1 MAQCIT
7 CGTELHPERAQKYN
21 YCMAPKC
28 QEKNAKGLTMVAVG
42 MNKAADE
49 LVLLDERTR
58 EALANGKYQDQRRGS
73 FGPPAPSRA
82 PAAPDTAAAVS
93 VSPAAGTAPSAAP
106 ADTPARAAATAP
118 GAAPADTP
126 ARTAQTAPGAAPAD
140 TPARTAQTAPG
151 AAPADA
157 PARTAAAAP
166 GAAPTDTPARAAER
180 AARRRRPRPS
190 RPAPASATRPRW
202 TASQERLA
210 LLYNQQGLRPDEI
223 ADKLGVSTY
232 LATQIVLAARSHRKA

>member
-7 CGTELHPERAQKYN
+7 CGTELHPERAQKYD
-21 YCMAPKC
+21 YCMAPAC

-49 LVLLDERTR
+49 LVILDERTR

-73 FGPPAPSRA
+73 FGPPAPSPGA
-82 PAAPDTAAAVS
+82 PTTAAATR
-93 VSPAAGTAPSAAP
+93 GTAAAARSGTAAATP
-106 ADTPARAAATAP
+106 APGAAAANAPARAAGRP
-118 GAAPADTP
+118 
-126 ARTAQTAPGAAPAD
+126 
-140 TPARTAQTAPG
+140 
-151 AAPADA
+151 
-157 PARTAAAAP
+157 
-166 GAAPTDTPARAAER
+166 
-180 AARRRRPRPS
+180 ARRRRPQPS
-190 RPAPASATRPRW
+190 RPTSASATRPRW

-232 LATQIVLAARSHRKA
+232 LATQIILAARSHRKA

>member
-1 MAQCIT
+1 
-7 CGTELHPERAQKYN
+7 LHPERAQKYN

-49 LVLLDERTR
+49 LVLLDEHTR

-73 FGPPAPSRA
+73 FGPPAPSPAGATPA
-82 PAAPDTAAAVS
+82 PAAATPAPDAAAPSTTPPDAAPRAAAV
-93 VSPAAGTAPSAAP
+93 APS
-106 ADTPARAAATAP
+106 TS
-118 GAAPADTP
+118 
-126 ARTAQTAPGAAPAD
+126 
-140 TPARTAQTAPG
+140 
-151 AAPADA
+151 PADA
-157 PARTAAAAP
+157 TSGAATPAPAAAAP
-166 GAAPTDTPARAAER
+166 STTPADA
-180 AARRRRPRPS
+180 AARMAGRPARLRRPQPS

-232 LATQIVLAARSHRKA
+232 LATQIVLAARSRRKG

>member
-21 YCMAPKC
+21 YCMAPAC
-28 QEKNAKGLTMVAVG
+28 QEKNAKGLTMVAIG

-73 FGPPAPSRA
+73 FGPPAPSPGA
-82 PAAPDTAAAVS
+82 PATSGTTAAGNS
-93 VSPAAGTAPSAAP
+93 GN
-106 ADTPARAAATAP
+106 AAATSGTATVATS
-118 GAAPADTP
+118 GTTAATP
-126 ARTAQTAPGAAPAD
+126 APEAAA
-140 TPARTAQTAPG
+140 
-151 AAPADA
+151 ADA
-157 PARTAAAAP
+157 PARAA
-166 GAAPTDTPARAAER
+166 GRPAS
-180 AARRRRPRPS
+180 RRRPQAS
-190 RPAPASATRPRW
+190 RPASASTTRPRW

-232 LATQIVLAARSHRKA
+232 LATQIVLAARSQRKA

>member
-73 FGPPAPSRA
+73 FGPPAPGVASTAAADATA
-82 PAAPDTAAAVS
+82 PAAATPS
-93 VSPAAGTAPSAAP
+93 VAP
-106 ADTPARAAATAP
+106 ADPPARAAGRP
-118 GAAPADTP
+118 
-126 ARTAQTAPGAAPAD
+126 
-140 TPARTAQTAPG
+140 
-151 AAPADA
+151 
-157 PARTAAAAP
+157 
-166 GAAPTDTPARAAER
+166 
-180 AARRRRPRPS
+180 ARRRRPQPS
-190 RPAPASATRPRW
+190 RPAPAGATRPRW

-223 ADKLGVSTY
+223 AGKLGVSTY

>member
-7 CGTELHPERAQKYN
+7 CGTELHPERAQKYD
-21 YCMAPKC
+21 YCMAPEC
-28 QEKNAKGLTMVAVG
+28 QEKNAKGPTMVAIG

-49 LVLLDERTR
+49 LVILDEPTR

-73 FGPPAPSRA
+73 FGRSAPF
-82 PAAPDTAAAVS
+82 PAAARPTTEAA
-93 VSPAAGTAPSAAP
+93 
-106 ADTPARAAATAP
+106 AP
-118 GAAPADTP
+118 GANAATPGTNAATPGTVSTTP
-126 ARTAQTAPGAAPAD
+126 APGTAV
-140 TPARTAQTAPG
+140 
-151 AAPADA
+151 ADA
-157 PARTAAAAP
+157 PARAA
-166 GAAPTDTPARAAER
+166 GRPAH
-180 AARRRRPRPS
+180 RRRPQPS
-190 RPAPASATRPRW
+190 RATPASATRPRW

>member
-7 CGTELHPERAQKYN
+7 CGTELHPERAVKYD
-21 YCMAPKC
+21 YCTAPAC

-49 LVLLDERTR
+49 LIILDERTR

-73 FGPPAPSRA
+73 FGPRAPAPGPA
-82 PAAPDTAAAVS
+82 PAAP
-93 VSPAAGTAPSAAP
+93 PAAAP
-106 ADTPARAAATAP
+106 ASTHASTPA
-118 GAAPADTP
+118 AAPAS
-126 ARTAQTAPGAAPAD
+126 ARGSASATA
-140 TPARTAQTAPG
+140 
-151 AAPADA
+151 
-157 PARTAAAAP
+157 
-166 GAAPTDTPARAAER
+166 
-180 AARRRRPRPS
+180 
-190 RPAPASATRPRW
+190 PAPASASSPGSASSPVAASAPATAAAAAAASGPARGNAPAPAADRPARRRPPQPTPASVTRPRW

-223 ADKLGVSTY
+223 AAKLGVSTY

>member
-7 CGTELHPERAQKYN
+7 CGTELHPERAQKYD
-21 YCMAPKC
+21 YCMAPEC
-28 QEKNAKGLTMVAVG
+28 QEKNAKGLTMVAIG

-49 LVLLDERTR
+49 LVILDEPTR

-73 FGPPAPSRA
+73 FGPPAPF
-82 PAAPDTAAAVS
+82 PAAARPTTEAAA
-93 VSPAAGTAPSAAP
+93 PGTN
-106 ADTPARAAATAP
+106 ATAP
-118 GAAPADTP
+118 GTNATTSK
-126 ARTAQTAPGAAPAD
+126 TASTTLAPG
-140 TPARTAQTAPG
+140 TAV
-151 AAPADA
+151 ADA
-157 PARTAAAAP
+157 PARAA
-166 GAAPTDTPARAAER
+166 GRPAH
-180 AARRRRPRPS
+180 RRRPQPS
-190 RPAPASATRPRW
+190 RPTPASATRPGW

>member
-7 CGTELHPERAQKYN
+7 CGTELHPERAQKYD
-21 YCMAPKC
+21 YCVAPEC
-28 QEKNAKGLTMVAVG
+28 QEKNAKGLTMVAIG

-49 LVLLDERTR
+49 LVILDEPTR

-73 FGPPAPSRA
+73 FGPPAPF
-82 PAAPDTAAAVS
+82 PAAARPTTEAAAPGTNATAPGTNAATPGTNATTS
-93 VSPAAGTAPSAAP
+93 ETASTTSETASTTPAPGTAV
-106 ADTPARAAATAP
+106 ADTPARAA
-118 GAAPADTP
+118 GRPAH
-126 ARTAQTAPGAAPAD
+126 
-140 TPARTAQTAPG
+140 
-151 AAPADA
+151 
-157 PARTAAAAP
+157 
-166 GAAPTDTPARAAER
+166 
-180 AARRRRPRPS
+180 RRPPQPS
-190 RPAPASATRPRW
+190 RPTPASATRPRW